1 MAKGKKWLILKVQKT
16 LNTIKFNWGVAISPT
31 FFNRQKPKKQIVMPK
46 KPMSEIYQNLN
57 DNLQKLLILQI
68 EEHIANV
75 KAEMYEQPYRAEITI
90 LFNHYFYDF
99 RNNQIRGLQDS
110 TNVITDKKEQITL
123 WDFTNYD
130 LIHILRQ
137 LELNAFII

>member
-1 MAKGKKWLILKVQKT
+1 
-16 LNTIKFNWGVAISPT
+16 
-31 FFNRQKPKKQIVMPK
+31 
-46 KPMSEIYQNLN
+46 
-57 DNLQKLLILQI
+57 
-68 EEHIANV
+68 
-75 KAEMYEQPYRAEITI
+75 
-90 LFNHYFYDF
+90 
-99 RNNQIRGLQDS
+99 LQDS

>member
-1 MAKGKKWLILKVQKT
+1 
-16 LNTIKFNWGVAISPT
+16 
-31 FFNRQKPKKQIVMPK
+31 MPN
-46 KPMSEIYQNLN
+46 KPMSEIYETLN
-57 DNLQKLLILQI
+57 DNLQTLLILQI

-75 KAEMYEQPYRAEITI
+75 KAKMYDQPDRKEITI

>member
-1 MAKGKKWLILKVQKT
+1 M
-16 LNTIKFNWGVAISPT
+16 S
-31 FFNRQKPKKQIVMPK
+31 K
-46 KPMSEIYQNLN
+46 KPMSKIYQNLN

-68 EEHIANV
+68 EKHIANV
-75 KAEMYEQPYRAEITI
+75 KAEMYDQPKQKEITI
-90 LFNHYFYDF
+90 LFNHFFYDF

-123 WDFTNYD
+123 WDFTNFD